1 MYRGKKKT
9 SRSLNTGIAQ
19 KIKQIRNSVGMSL
32 QELSQKT
39 GLSMTFLSR
48 LENDKANISILNLRA
63 VANALGVPIAS
74 LFSEDQRS
82 QIKLSRVGQRRKMV
96 LMVFNGKRVTEEW
109 LLPDSNVKLEP
120 AVVSLPPGTNGG
132 PPFSHEGEEFVWV
145 LKGNVRFHL
154 GNEVFYLEQGDSLYY
169 PATLPHQFFNESQ
182 KKALLLFVATPWSF

>member
-1 MYRGKKKT
+1 MNKGNRK
-9 SRSLNTGIAQ
+9 SNQSLNTGIAQ
-19 KIKQIRNSVGMSL
+19 KIKQIRNSIGMSL
-32 QELSQKT
+32 QELSRKT

-74 LFSEDQRS
+74 LFSDDRQS
-82 QIKLSRVGQRRKMV
+82 QIKVSRAGQRRKMI
-96 LMVFNGKRVTEEW
+96 LMVFKGKKVTEEW
-109 LLPDSNVKLEP
+109 LLSDSSAKLEP

-154 GNEVFYLEQGDSLYY
+154 GAEVFNLEQGDSLYY
-169 PATLPHQFFNESQ
+169 PATIPHQFFNDTG

>member
-1 MYRGKKKT
+1 MYRGRKKT
-9 SRSLNTGIAQ
+9 SRSLNIGIAQ

-82 QIKLSRVGQRRKMV
+82 QIKLSKAGQRRKMV
-96 LMVFNGKRVTEEW
+96 LMILNGKRVTEEW

-154 GNEVFYLEQGDSLYY
+154 GNEIFYLEQGDSLYY
-169 PATLPHQFFNESQ
+169 PATIPHQFFNESQ